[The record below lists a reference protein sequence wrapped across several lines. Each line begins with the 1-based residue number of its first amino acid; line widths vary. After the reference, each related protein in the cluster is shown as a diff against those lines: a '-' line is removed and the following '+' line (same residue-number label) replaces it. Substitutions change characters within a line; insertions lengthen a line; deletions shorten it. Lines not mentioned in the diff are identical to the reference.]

1 MSSLDNNKFNSFSK
15 TMCDL
20 RKSVKEWERNDKML
34 EIKEVTK
41 IYEMEEVKQ
50 VALDK
55 VSINFRKNEFVSI
68 LRTKW

>member
-1 MSSLDNNKFNSFSK
+1 MKGK
-15 TMCDL
+15 
-20 RKSVKEWERNDKML
+20 KKML

>member
-1 MSSLDNNKFNSFSK
+1 
-15 TMCDL
+15 
-20 RKSVKEWERNDKML
+20 ML
-34 EIKEVTK
+34 EIKNITK

-50 VALDK
+50 KALDN